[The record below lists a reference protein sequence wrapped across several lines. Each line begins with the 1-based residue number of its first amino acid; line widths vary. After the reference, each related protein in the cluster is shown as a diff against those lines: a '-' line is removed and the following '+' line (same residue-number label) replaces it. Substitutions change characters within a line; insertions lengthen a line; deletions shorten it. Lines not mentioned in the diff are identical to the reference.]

1 MKYSEYFN
9 RDVLDRGYD
18 YYISNMITEINLV
31 KNRLKAKVDGSG
43 YIPYD
48 VEIKFNDTG
57 EITSLYCS
65 CPYAYDA
72 NCKHMAAVLYKLE
85 DMKENTNKQSKFKEV
100 LNNTDEFKLKKYL
113 FDYFKYDNEFI
124 DNYINE
130 FKTVYTKSDE
140 KEYMSVLDEIRKLDE
155 TIDYE
160 EYRYNYDPY
169 SKSVEN
175 PAKLLEDF
183 IDNIVVSLYNKKEYD
198 ILINVLNKIY
208 DLLDNFNNVD
218 ALYETEIEGDCLGF
232 SMSIPQFLSEDKK
245 EEHFNFLEKSVLK
258 NPLTLRAQEY
268 ITVMLECYKTSK
280 YQKRICKLIDKILKA
295 DYNCLPPIYAKS
307 KYDIIKEN
315 DFPIEQQEQILE
327 KYYKRDSWIKD
338 TYIDFSIE
346 NKNYKKAIELL
357 KEEPV
362 IDRERISNKL
372 IELYELT
379 NNTEGVKGELRYLIY
394 ESYYNANRFENIFKL
409 KEFSSSDE
417 WITEKDHIIDYYK
430 QHQDYDTLN
439 AFYIEEEDY
448 EKLYENILENC
459 SIKTLEKYKKYY
471 IDNHAEDIKKIYKD
485 LIIESSKTAR
495 NNSRYNEILGYL
507 RILNTY
513 PDGENIV
520 KNLVE
525 ELKNKYKTRKK
536 FIELLNHL

>member
-18 YYISNMITEINLV
+18 YYISNRITEINLV

-43 YIPYD
+43 YVPYD
-48 VEIKFNDTG
+48 VEIKFNDT
-57 EITSLYCS
+57 EDITSMYCS
-65 CPYAYDA
+65 CPYAYDD
-72 NCKHMAAVLYKLE
+72 NCKHMVAVLYKLE
-85 DMKENTNKQSKFKEV
+85 DMKKNTNKQSKFKEV

-155 TIDYE
+155 RIDYE
-160 EYRYNYDPY
+160 EYRYDYDPY
-169 SKSVEN
+169 SKPVEN

-183 IDNIVVSLYNKKEYD
+183 IDNTVVSLYNKKEYD

-258 NPLTLRAQEY
+258 NPLTLRAQHY
-268 ITVMLECYKTSK
+268 MTVFMECYTSSK
-280 YQKRICKLIDKILKA
+280 YQKRICKLIDKVLKA
-295 DYNCLPPIYAKS
+295 DYNYLPPIYAKS

-315 DFPIEQQEQILE
+315 DFSIEQQEQILE
-327 KYYKRDSWIKD
+327 KYYKKDSWIKD

-357 KEEPV
+357 KEEPT
-362 IDRERISNKL
+362 DRERISNKL

-379 NNTEGVKGELRYLIY
+379 NNIEGVKCELRYLIY
-394 ESYYNANRFENIFKL
+394 ESYYNPNRFENIFKL

-417 WITEKDHIIDYYK
+417 WIAEKDHIIDYYK
-430 QHQDYDTLN
+430 QNQDYDTLN

-459 SIKTLEKYKKYY
+459 SIKTLENHKKYY

-536 FIELLNHL
+536 FIELLNQL

>member
-18 YYISNMITEINLV
+18 YYISNRITEINLV

-43 YIPYD
+43 YVPYD
-48 VEIKFNDTG
+48 VEIKFNDT
-57 EITSLYCS
+57 EDITSMYCS
-65 CPYAYDA
+65 CPYAYDD
-72 NCKHMAAVLYKLE
+72 NCKHMVAVLYKLE
-85 DMKENTNKQSKFKEV
+85 DMKKNTNKQSKFKEV

-155 TIDYE
+155 RIDYE
-160 EYRYNYDPY
+160 EYRYDYDPY
-169 SKSVEN
+169 SKPVEN

-183 IDNIVVSLYNKKEYD
+183 IDNTVVSLYNKKEYD

-258 NPLTLRAQEY
+258 NPLTLRAQHY
-268 ITVMLECYKTSK
+268 MTVFMECYTSSK
-280 YQKRICKLIDKILKA
+280 YQKRICKLIDKVLKA
-295 DYNCLPPIYAKS
+295 DYNYLPPIYAKS

-327 KYYKRDSWIKD
+327 KYYKKDSWIKD

-357 KEEPV
+357 KEEPT
-362 IDRERISNKL
+362 DRERISNKL

-379 NNTEGVKGELRYLIY
+379 NNIEGVKCELRYLIY
-394 ESYYNANRFENIFKL
+394 ESYYNPNRFENIFKL

-417 WITEKDHIIDYYK
+417 WIAEKDHIIDYYK

-459 SIKTLEKYKKYY
+459 SIKTLENHKKYY

-536 FIELLNHL
+536 FIELLNQL